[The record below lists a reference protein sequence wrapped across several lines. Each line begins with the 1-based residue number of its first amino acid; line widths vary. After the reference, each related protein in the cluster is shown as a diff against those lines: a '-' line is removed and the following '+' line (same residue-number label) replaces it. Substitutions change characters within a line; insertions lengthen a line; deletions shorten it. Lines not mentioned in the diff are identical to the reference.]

1 MPVKL
6 IAAIITSFLFCSCS
20 KPADHLNENNSNS
33 NTNPPAS
40 NPVPTS
46 PPASNP
52 TGNELEMSILVD
64 ASKDGGVWW
73 FPQYGNYSA
82 GLPHQGK
89 ALADY
94 LRLLG
99 YTVHELPRGATVTW
113 AEIRNYK
120 KIIRPSAFFSYSAQE
135 IAAYDSFLSYPSAL
149 LLLSDHL
156 QNSPNDRLSSHLGL
170 NFTGAITGMIIPFS
184 NHAINTGVS
193 SLPFIA
199 GSVIMHPDRSNM
211 TILGHVG
218 SSTTGQGYA
227 AMGILHHPLSRIFFM
242 GDANGIEQLPQ
253 PFTANLLKW
262 LFQ

>member
-1 MPVKL
+1 MPIKL
-6 IAAIITSFLFCSCS
+6 TAAVLVLSLFLSCS
-20 KPADHLNENNSNS
+20 KPGEDINGSNLGI
-33 NTNPPAS
+33 NPAT
-40 NPVPTS
+40 PTAQ
-46 PPASNP
+46 PIPTPTPASNP
-52 TGNELEMSILVD
+52 TGNELEMTILVD

-73 FPQYGNYSA
+73 FPQYGTYSA

-135 IAAYDSFLSYPSAL
+135 IAAYDSFLRYPSAL

-156 QNSPNDRLSSHLGL
+156 QNSPNDGLSAHLGL
-170 NFTGAITGMIIPFS
+170 DFIGSITGMITPFS

-199 GSVIMHPDRSNM
+199 GSVITHPDPSRM
-211 TILGHVG
+211 TILGHARTSIG
-218 SSTTGQGYA
+218 GQGHA
-227 AMGILHHPLSRIFFM
+227 AMGILHHPHSRIFFM

-253 PFTANLLKW
+253 PFTANLVKW

>member
-6 IAAIITSFLFCSCS
+6 TAAVLILSLFLSCS
-20 KPADHLNENNSNS
+20 KPEEHIEGS
-33 NTNPPAS
+33 NTNINPATPTTQPTQTSTPANNPPGS
-40 NPVPTS
+40 EPD
-46 PPASNP
+46 
-52 TGNELEMSILVD
+52 MSILVD
-64 ASKDGGVWW
+64 ASKDGGIWW
-73 FPQYGNYSA
+73 FPQYGTYSA

-113 AEIRNYK
+113 AEIKNYK
-120 KIIRPSAFFSYSAQE
+120 KIIRPSAFFNYSAQE
-135 IAAYDSFLSYPSAL
+135 IAAYDSFISYPSAL
-149 LLLSDHL
+149 LILSDHL
-156 QNSPNDRLSSHLGL
+156 QNSPNDGLSAHLGL
-170 NFTGAITGMIIPFS
+170 NFTGSVTGMITPFS

-199 GSVIMHPDRSNM
+199 GSVIIHPDRSSM
-211 TILGHVG
+211 TILGHV
-218 SSTTGQGYA
+218 SSATAGQGYA
-227 AMGILHHPLSRIFFM
+227 AMGILHHPHSRIFFM

-253 PFTANLLKW
+253 PFTANLVKW